1 MCLSVPPSSL
11 ALISLTGFLANL
23 DPYPSLLNDSPAPDI
38 SLPAHPVLSP
48 FALAFDFSASEV
60 TWLGVPGILNTLLPS
75 FTTEV
80 NCRPCGYRRR
90 LHLNPGYFASLAEL
104 SQVIQ

>member
-1 MCLSVPPSSL
+1 MRKCPSTAVVPTEAEQPT
-11 ALISLTGFLANL
+11 ALTFAERSGVEITRSTAKCRGTNL

-60 TWLGVPGILNTLLPS
+60 TWLGVPGSVLKKGG
-75 FTTEV
+75 
-80 NCRPCGYRRR
+80 R
-90 LHLNPGYFASLAEL
+90 
-104 SQVIQ
+104 